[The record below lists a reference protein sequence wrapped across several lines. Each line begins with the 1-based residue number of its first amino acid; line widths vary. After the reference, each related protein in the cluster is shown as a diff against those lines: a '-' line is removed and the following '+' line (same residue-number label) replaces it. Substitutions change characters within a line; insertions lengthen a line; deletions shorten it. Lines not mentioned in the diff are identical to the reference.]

1 MPSSKDYYD
10 ILGVGRDASADDI
23 KKAYR
28 ALAFKYHPDKN
39 PGDAEAEEKFKEA
52 TEAHEVLSDPD
63 KRAQYDQF
71 GSAAFSQAG
80 GAGPQGF
87 GGAGFQ
93 GMDLNDALNAFMR
106 TFGDSGLEGL
116 FGFGGGRQ
124 RGPTVRRGSNVRVRL
139 KLTLEEIAK
148 GVKKKIKVAKLTRCD
163 ECGGSGAKP
172 GTSPKT
178 CTTCGGSGQVRSQK
192 SMGLFGTF
200 MNVSP
205 CSACGGTGE
214 VIDEPCAK
222 CVGKGLVRAKE
233 TVEIDVPAGVSTGN
247 YLPMQGAGNAGPRG
261 GPPGDLIVMMEEV
274 QHQAFERHGDD
285 IIVEMPVS
293 ISTAALGG
301 QVTVPTLGGKAK
313 LKIPAGTQSGQV
325 LKMRGKGIPHLRGR
339 GTGDELVLV
348 KVWVP
353 KRPSSEEKR
362 LLKELGEIS
371 DRSIPGPGR
380 PGHVK

>member
-10 ILGVGRDASADDI
+10 ILGVSRDASADDI

-28 ALAFKYHPDKN
+28 TLAFKYHPDKN
-39 PGDAEAEEKFKEA
+39 PGDSEAEEKFKEA
-52 TEAHEVLSDPD
+52 TEAHEVLSDAD

-71 GSAAFSQAG
+71 GSAAFAQG
-80 GAGPQGF
+80 GPGPQGF

-93 GMDLNDALNAFMR
+93 GMDLNDALSAFMR
-106 TFGDSGLEGL
+106 AFGGEGGGMEDL
-116 FGFGGGRQ
+116 FGFGGSR
-124 RGPTVRRGSNVRVRL
+124 RAGPRRGSNIRVRL
-139 KLTLEEIAK
+139 KLTLEEIST
-148 GVKKKIKVAKLTRCD
+148 GVKKKIKVARLARCD

-178 CTTCGGSGQVRSQK
+178 CTTCGGSGQVRQQQ

-214 VIDEPCAK
+214 VIDDPCPK
-222 CVGKGLVRAKE
+222 CVGKGLVRKKE

-247 YLPMQGAGNAGPRG
+247 YLPIQGAGNAGPRG
-261 GPPGDLIVMMEEV
+261 GPAGDLIVMMEEIP
-274 QHQAFERHGDD
+274 HTTFERHGDD
-285 IIVEMPVS
+285 VLIELPVS
-293 ISTAALGG
+293 IGTAALGG
-301 QVTVPTLGGKAK
+301 QVKVPTLDGKAK

-325 LKMRGKGIPHLRGR
+325 LKMRGKGVPHVRARGA
-339 GTGDELVLV
+339 GDQLVLI

-353 KRPSSEEKR
+353 KRPSSEEKK
-362 LLKELGEIS
+362 LLQKLGELTDS
-371 DRSIPGPGR
+371 RMPGPGR
-380 PGHVK
+380 PGHIR

>member
-1 MPSSKDYYD
+1 MPSSKDYYEV
-10 ILGVGRDASADDI
+10 LGVSRDATPEAI

-28 ALAFKYHPDKN
+28 ELAFKYHPDKN
-39 PGDAEAEEKFKEA
+39 PGDPSAEEKFKEA
-52 TEAHEVLSDPD
+52 TEAHEVLSDAD

-71 GSAAFSQAG
+71 GSAAFAQG

-106 TFGDSGLEGL
+106 AFGGDSGVNDL
-116 FGFGGGRQ
+116 FGA
-124 RGPTVRRGSNVRVRL
+124 RGARRSGPRRGSDIRVRL
-139 KLTLEEIAK
+139 RLTLEEIAT
-148 GVKKKIKVAKLTRCD
+148 GVTKKIKVSRLSLCD

-178 CTTCGGSGQVRSQK
+178 CAACGGSGQVRSQQ

-205 CSACGGTGE
+205 CSACGGTGQI
-214 VIDEPCAK
+214 IDEPCAK
-222 CVGKGLVRAKE
+222 CVGKGVMRAKE
-233 TVEIDVPAGVSTGN
+233 TVEINVPAGVSTGN
-247 YLPMQGAGNAGPRG
+247 YLPIQGAGNAGPRG
-261 GPPGDLIVMMEEV
+261 GPPGDLIVMMEEAP
-274 QHQAFERHGDD
+274 HATFERHGDD
-285 IIVEMPVS
+285 VLIELPVS

-301 QVTVPTLGGKAK
+301 QVEVPTLGGKAR

-325 LKMRGKGIPHLRGR
+325 LKMRGKGVPHVRGR
-339 GTGDELVLV
+339 GVGDELVLI

-353 KRPSSEEKR
+353 SRPSSEEKK
-362 LLKELGEIS
+362 LLKQLAELT
-371 DRSIPGPGR
+371 DRNVPGPRR
-380 PGHVK
+380 PGHGG